1 MKVYVDGKRQ
11 TEFEISEDG
20 DLELPKAPKAKS
32 KIEAYFTYSNLKD
45 AVNLE
50 VILIRDPDVNSAADL
65 AVLLNGKLAS
75 PEDIDVVETLEGD
88 LSLRLQD
95 SVLENSDRYAIR
107 DNGGLEVKV
116 LTNRVRALDVD

>member
-1 MKVYVDGKRQ
+1 M
-11 TEFEISEDG
+11 
-20 DLELPKAPKAKS
+20 
-32 KIEAYFTYSNLKD
+32 
-45 AVNLE
+45 NLE

-116 LTNRVRALDVD
+116 LTHRVRALDVD